1 MAILTCSQDDL
12 AYYVIW
18 ISVELNVVIT
28 VTSIPL
34 VRALFQRRKPP
45 SSEQESPT
53 KWETRSLSSAFSVKG
68 LSSGAAAMSISS
80 QENIVPHLPE
90 YEMEETHG
98 ITVVREVSVT
108 YQPMNAPFVHAA
120 LVGLVEGE
128 IADSQSVRR

>member
-1 MAILTCSQDDL
+1 
-12 AYYVIW
+12 
-18 ISVELNVVIT
+18 
-28 VTSIPL
+28 
-34 VRALFQRRKPP
+34 
-45 SSEQESPT
+45 
-53 KWETRSLSSAFSVKG
+53 
-68 LSSGAAAMSISS
+68 MSISS

>member
-34 VRALFQRRKPP
+34 IRALFQRRKPP

>member
-1 MAILTCSQDDL
+1 
-12 AYYVIW
+12 
-18 ISVELNVVIT
+18 VELNVVIT

-34 VRALFQRRKPP
+34 IRPLFGRRKPP
-45 SSEQESPT
+45 LSEPENPT

-68 LSSGAAAMSISS
+68 LSSRAAALSISS
-80 QENIVPHLPE
+80 QENIVPRLPE
-90 YEMEETHG
+90 YEMEDTHG

-128 IADSQSVRR
+128 IAGSESVRR